1 MASESMHW
9 QSEHSL
15 DSMKR
20 FHVDPSHPRVARIFE
35 LMQKAESGA
44 TITAIEEKI
53 FQWETD
59 LLVDEIISNLGPVSY
74 KAKCYLKYRV
84 SPRLPKPL
92 TNHESV
98 DGVEC
103 KRCGLKKE
111 FWVISPDCG
120 KFHIYSRKWV
130 RGRGSMVI
138 RWGARQT
145 RGTVASAGIGVSRP
159 SIGWRIERN
168 IDKVDSQLFKEA
180 RLSLYETLEKFIR
193 GELKSQL

>member
-1 MASESMHW
+1 MTSESMHW
-9 QSEHSL
+9 QSEHWL
-15 DSMKR
+15 NSMKR
-20 FHVDPSHPRVARIFE
+20 FHLDLRHPRVARIFE
-35 LMQKAESGA
+35 LMQKAERGA
-44 TITAIEEKI
+44 TITAIEAKV
-53 FQWETD
+53 FQWEAD
-59 LLVDEIISNLGPVSY
+59 LLVDEIMSNLGQVSY
-74 KAKCYLKYRV
+74 KAKCYVKYRV

-92 TNHESV
+92 MNHESA

-138 RWGARQT
+138 RWGERQT
-145 RGTVASAGIGVSRP
+145 RGTAASAGIGVPRP
-159 SIGWRIERN
+159 SIGWRIEHN

-180 RLSLYETLEKFIR
+180 QLSFYETLEKFIR
-193 GELKSQL
+193 DELKS